1 MSTSAL
7 LFMIAV
13 QGTVTAITA
22 YYFFKVM
29 GAPAKEEPDSYSDND
44 E

>member
-13 QGTVTAITA
+13 QGTVTAVTV
-22 YYFFKVM
+22 YYFYKVLK
-29 GAPAKEEPDSYSDND
+29 APAKDEPDSYSDND
-44 E
+44 D